1 MQAEKWEEAYLAQS
15 QDAALG
21 RMFRGIIH
29 NLSGIIQVFSLHT
42 DLSGMML
49 DKAMAVLEQMRQ
61 SGPSP
66 EVDTLHDL
74 LARRAD
80 SLFQMQAKVQQS
92 QQILQRTL
100 ILPEFRQLPGGVPYT
115 VNSVI
120 ETEVEFLS
128 ADSTFKHKVRKE
140 KFLADGLPSLTCFQL
155 ELHQIMHVLLV
166 NALEAV
172 QGMEGAEI
180 VVESAKEGEGLV
192 VRVRDNGPGL
202 SAEAEAHLYEPFHS
216 TKAGEGHLGL
226 GLYLAKKLIAR
237 CGGEISCQSSPG
249 STSFRLF
256 VPRGPCRHENDQ

>member
-1 MQAEKWEEAYLAQS
+1 MQSEKWEEAYLAQS

-29 NLSGIIQVFSLHT
+29 NLGGVIQVFSLHT
-42 DLSGMML
+42 DLSAMML

-61 SGPSP
+61 TGSSP
-66 EVDTLHDL
+66 EMDTLQDL

-80 SLFQMQAKVQQS
+80 ALSQMQDKVRQS
-92 QQILQRTL
+92 QQILHRTL

-128 ADSTFKHKVRKE
+128 ADSTFKHKVRKVVT
-140 KFLADGLPSLTCFQL
+140 LAEALPSLTRFQL
-155 ELHQIMHVLLV
+155 ELHQIMHILLV

-172 QGMEGAEI
+172 QGMEGAEV
-180 VVESAKEGEGLV
+180 VVESVREGEGIG
-192 VRVRDNGPGL
+192 VRVQDNGPGL
-202 SAEAEAHLYEPFHS
+202 TGEAAAHLYEQFYS

-226 GLYLAKKLIAR
+226 GLYLAKKLITR
-237 CGGEISCQSSPG
+237 CGGEISCESSPG
-249 STSFRLF
+249 HTSFHLF
-256 VPRGPCRHENDQ
+256 IPPEALQV

>member
-61 SGPSP
+61 TGPSP

-74 LARRAD
+74 LSRRAD
-80 SLFQMQAKVQQS
+80 ALSQMQERVRQS

-120 ETEVEFLS
+120 ETEVEFMS
-128 ADSTFKHKVRKE
+128 ADSTFKHKVGK
-140 KFLADGLPSLTCFQL
+140 KITLAEALPSLTRFQL
-155 ELHQIMHVLLV
+155 ELHQIMYILLA
-166 NALEAV
+166 NALEAM

-180 VVESAKEGEGLV
+180 VVESITEGEGIG
-192 VRVRDNGPGL
+192 VRVQDNGPGL
-202 SAEAEAHLYEPFHS
+202 SSEAAAHLYEPFYS
-216 TKAGEGHLGL
+216 TKVGERHLGL
-226 GLYLAKKLIAR
+226 GLYLAKTLISR
-237 CGGEISCQSSPG
+237 CGGEISCESSPG
-249 STSFRLF
+249 CTSFRLF
-256 VPRGPCRHENDQ
+256 VPTEAMQA

>member
-21 RMFRGIIH
+21 RMFRGIVH
-29 NLSGIIQVFSLHT
+29 NLGGIIQVFSLHT

-49 DKAMAVLEQMRQ
+49 NKAMAVLEQMRQ

-80 SLFQMQAKVQQS
+80 SLSQMQDRVQQS
-92 QQILQRTL
+92 QHILQRTL
-100 ILPEFRQLPGGVPYT
+100 ILPEFRQLPGGAPYT

-120 ETEVEFLS
+120 ETEVEFMS
-128 ADSTFKHKVRKE
+128 ADSIFKHKVRKVMT
-140 KFLADGLPSLTCFQL
+140 LAEALPPLTRFQL
-155 ELHQIMHVLLV
+155 ELHQTMHILLA

-172 QGMEGAEI
+172 RGMEGAEI
-180 VVESAKEGEGLV
+180 VVESVREGEGIG
-192 VRVRDNGPGL
+192 VRVRDNGLGL

-216 TKAGEGHLGL
+216 TKEGHLGL
-226 GLYLAKKLIAR
+226 GLYLAKKLITR
-237 CGGEISCQSSPG
+237 CGGEISCESSPG

-256 VPRGPCRHENDQ
+256 VPPEAMQS